1 MPMGLSSKMS
11 HCAPSY
17 KDVTLT
23 FNSWCM
29 VGTEE
34 YQISGPT
41 ATEEF
46 QAQYTSCHTH
56 GTET

>member
-1 MPMGLSSKMS
+1 MGLSSKTI
-11 HCAPSY
+11 HCAP
-17 KDVTLT
+17 VQNGLVLT
-23 FNSWCM
+23 YNSWCM

-46 QAQYTSCHTH
+46 QAQYTDCHTH